1 MKKMQSGLWLLV
13 VVLLATIASG
23 RAQTVQNKSEPAQTV
38 ESNNFANAPL
48 RDTHWTLISLNG
60 ADVAADSK
68 GKKPFLVLDSKSRRV
83 SGNGGCNRLTGK
95 YEAKANRV
103 TFGEMASTMMT
114 CPTGMDT
121 EKAFTKALEK
131 VMTWKITG
139 QELDLLDSSGKSLA
153 RFEAVQKK

>member
-1 MKKMQSGLWLLV
+1 MELKEGIHEED
-13 VVLLATIASG
+13 AI
-23 RAQTVQNKSEPAQTV
+23 R
-38 ESNNFANAPL
+38 
-48 RDTHWTLISLNG
+48 
-60 ADVAADSK
+60 ADSK
-68 GKKPFLVLDSKSRRV
+68 GKKPYLVLDSKSRRV

-103 TFGEMASTMMT
+103 TFGEMASTMLT

-121 EKAFTKALEK
+121 EQAFTQALEK

-139 QELDLLDSSGKSLA
+139 QELDLFDSSGKSLA